1 MTSSFVPLLGN
12 LNQLG
17 FFQFLFP
24 FLLILALSY
33 GGLEYAVGGK
43 KEDRILPKS
52 AVALISMVIS
62 FFVLNYSGGV
72 GNSIA
77 IFFSQIFGQG
87 MIVAVGILM
96 VLILLGLLGIK
107 PSELKDP
114 TKKRSGIGTA
124 AIGIVVLLVF
134 LFIIGSGQNLGLGGL
149 RLDSQ
154 AWTIVLFIVIFVGV
168 LWALGRDDSSGK

>member
-1 MTSSFVPLLGN
+1 MVNPFGPLLGN

-33 GGLEYAVGGK
+33 GGLEYALGGA
-43 KEDRILPKS
+43 KEKRILPKS

-72 GNSIA
+72 GSSIG

-87 MIVAVGILM
+87 MVVAVGILM
-96 VLILLGLLGIK
+96 ILVLLGLFGLK
-107 PSELKDP
+107 PANFLDKTEA
-114 TKKRSGIGTA
+114 KKNSGMAQA
-124 AIGIVVLLVF
+124 AIAIVVLLVF
-134 LFIIGSGQNLGLGGL
+134 LFIVGAGQGLGLGGL

-154 AWTIVLFIVIFVGV
+154 AWTIVIFLIIFVGV
-168 LWALGRDDSSGK
+168 MWALGKKEE

>member
-1 MTSSFVPLLGN
+1 MTSPFVPLLGN

-33 GGLEYAVGGK
+33 GGLEYALGGEK
-43 KEDRILPKS
+43 AKRILPKP

-96 VLILLGLLGIK
+96 ILILLGLFGLK
-107 PSELKDP
+107 PSSFLD
-114 TKKRSGIGTA
+114 KKEAKERSGMGHA
-124 AIGIVVLLVF
+124 AIAIVILLVF

-154 AWTIVLFIVIFVGV
+154 AWTIKPG
-168 LWALGRDDSSGK
+168 G